1 MYKQHVSFALT
12 SEVTVFVNRTKGIED
27 ELWYSS
33 DDVDQF
39 KHYSNLYADV
49 FREKINQGSFEG
61 ELGDILGLEKLLYG
75 EVFIARRA
83 VVKAAVFEEQ
93 AWQRLSREMML
104 RRGRLGDV
112 DRHDAANI
120 SLMRLANIAEE
131 NSCWARECASVAGLA
146 LQSHLH
152 TDRADAAEQTRM
164 IQIHQ
169 GSCSCGGAKTS
180 PHDEA

>member
-1 MYKQHVSFALT
+1 MSSMKKDKNNMYKQHVSFALT

-83 VVKAAVFEEQ
+83 AVKAAVFEEQ

-104 RRGRLGDV
+104 RRGRRLGDV
-112 DRHDAANI
+112 AGQARCAANI

-131 NSCWARECASVAGLA
+131 NSCWARECASMAGLA
-146 LQSHLH
+146 LQSDLR
-152 TDRADAAEQTRM
+152 TDRAD
-164 IQIHQ
+164 
-169 GSCSCGGAKTS
+169 
-180 PHDEA
+180 